1 MSFKVKAG
9 AVEIG
14 GGAPVS
20 VQSMTNTR
28 TSDVKGTLA
37 QIDSLFRAGCEIV
50 RVAVRNE
57 QDASAISD
65 IVKES
70 PLPVVA
76 DIHFDYRLAITAAK
90 NGAAKIRIN
99 PGNIGGEDRVKR
111 LADVLGGAGIPV
123 RIGVNGGSLESEF
136 GGLPLYKAMAE
147 SALSHLAM
155 LEKAGFHDTVISVK
169 SSDVVQTV
177 KAYRLLASETD
188 NPLHIG
194 ITEAGTVKSG
204 LIKSSAGIGSLLL
217 DGIGDT
223 VRVSLAGDPV
233 KEVGAAIAIL
243 RSVGLRGGAEIVAC
257 PTCARTEIPVE
268 ELALKTEKALR
279 DIDFNLKVAVMG
291 CAVNGIGEG
300 RDADLGVC
308 GGRDKSLL
316 FMRGEPYK
324 TVDNSDIE
332 AELRKMIEVYR
343 GK

>member
-1 MSFKVKAG
+1 MTKKIRVKDMY
-9 AVEIG
+9 IG
-14 GGAPVS
+14 GDAPVS
-20 VQSMTNTR
+20 VQSMTNTPTR
-28 TSDVKGTLA
+28 DFEATLKQVEA
-37 QIDSLFRAGCEIV
+37 LAEAGADLV
-50 RVAVRNE
+50 RVSVPDFE
-57 QDASAISD
+57 SAD
-65 IVKES
+65 TLGKLVKS
-70 PLPVVA
+70 VSVPIIA
-76 DIHFDYRLAITAAK
+76 DIHYDYKLALAAIEA
-90 NGAAKIRIN
+90 GAHKIRVN
-99 PGNIGGEDRVKR
+99 PSNLGKKGVKEVAR
-111 LADVLGGAGIPV
+111 
-123 RIGVNGGSLESEF
+123 
-136 GGLPLYKAMAE
+136 
-147 SALSHLAM
+147 
-155 LEKAGFHDTVISVK
+155 
-169 SSDVVQTV
+169 
-177 KAYRLLASETD
+177 LASERGVPVRVGVNAGSVGGVRSARALAGLALDGAKVFEDEGMTD
-188 NPLHIG
+188 IVLAVKCSDVRRTVEAYRALRAMTDYPLHIG
-194 ITEAGTVKSG
+194 LTEAGTAESGTVKS
-204 LIKSSAGIGSLLL
+204 AVAIGSLLL

-243 RSVGLRGGAEIVAC
+243 RSVGLREGAEIVAC